1 MPCRGYG
8 FRPRANAR
16 PGMTS
21 AGNDSMRAWL
31 MAMMVALAG
40 SSPRQWIASPGSRWR
55 SLINLH
61 ECSKGLGI
69 VRLPARQGRAV
80 LDDVAR
86 RPEDPPLVETSRHI
100 VIGAQNVKVA
110 GVQPL
115 DHEVDGLLRRP
126 GPGRLLDAALGG
138 KPGEHKT
145 RNHQV
150 SADPAAGR
158 VSQLVL
164 QRLGEGFDACLGNII
179 RGVARWRRD
188 ALLRASI
195 DDEAGAPALDHARC
209 KDLRP
214 VNHAPEVDADNAPPV
229 LQRPEHL
236 AARLDAG
243 VVHQ

>member
-150 SADPAAGR
+150 SAALARPGLCLI
-158 VSQLVL
+158 VVF
-164 QRLGEGFDACLGNII
+164 GGFC
-179 RGVARWRRD
+179 VK
-188 ALLRASI
+188 ALT
-195 DDEAGAPALDHARC
+195 PALDTLYAGSPGGVVMPC
-209 KDLRP
+209 F
-214 VNHAPEVDADNAPPV
+214 EPV
-229 LQRPEHL
+229 LMM
-236 AARLDAG
+236 
-243 VVHQ
+243 